1 MRWNGR
7 RRIDEKDEED
17 GEDEDEDEDGGPHDA

>member
-17 GEDEDEDEDGGPHDA
+17 GEDEDEDGGPHDA